1 MCEMMTKMCVFCINR
16 WENGKE
22 SIISWLFVLPLEA
35 VSSGIRPVCRVA
47 VCVLSSKETDK
58 CDTLERT
65 LSSNNYMNDGAITL
79 YV

>member
-1 MCEMMTKMCVFCINR
+1 MREIYYQVAVCFTPR
-16 WENGKE
+16 ARD
-22 SIISWLFVLPLEA
+22 VLA
-35 VSSGIRPVCRVA
+35 VSSGIRAVCRVA

-58 CDTLERT
+58 CDILDGT